1 MPSSFR
7 NDGGASFVKQVK
19 NPRCDTDKTGRKY
32 VSVIHRAIHIE
43 GLKALRAGVD
53 QENLQLGLRR
63 AFEAVEEHLKCRAQ
77 MVSTIEEIAQQR
89 MGMGR
94 LACS

>member
-1 MPSSFR
+1 M
-7 NDGGASFVKQVK
+7 
-19 NPRCDTDKTGRKY
+19 
-32 VSVIHRAIHIE
+32 SVIHRAIHIE

-77 MVSTIEEIAQQR
+77 MVSTIEEIAQVYFLNFSSFR
-89 MGMGR
+89 NWDD
-94 LACS
+94 SI